1 MSAEPL
7 ETRLRSA
14 TKEVVIGHGHRF
26 CIIGERINPT
36 GRRIFQEQLRAGDFS
51 AIERDVKAQVEG
63 GADVLDINMGV
74 PLTDEPELLAKAIQ
88 LVQSHTDLPICIDS
102 SVVEALEAGLS
113 VYQGRALVN
122 SITAEDDRMAAIL
135 PLVKKYDAAIIALP
149 NDHDEIPMEADKRL
163 ELTAKII
170 RVATTEYGIAQADI
184 VIDPL
189 AMPIGADT
197 GNSLVTMECMRRIRD
212 EFGVNMTCGAS
223 NVSFGMPDR
232 HTLGA
237 AWLPMAMTCRPDQR
251 DHGRPDAADRGLGQG
266 GRRVPQPRRL
276 GHGLDRRAP
285 GEAGRFS
292 MTSSPEDEQPFSLE
306 EIRREGLITPS
317 GAEPA
322 AHDGTGRV
330 QLSFTVEDKEAPPTH
345 RQVRVPPGVSV
356 FDSASWNGIAI
367 DSTCGGHGTCH
378 KCKVRVSPA
387 TPVTRHDARTFSP
400 GELDTGWR
408 LACLVQATR
417 DHDVVVPPLVTRPKA
432 ATVGVGRQ
440 VILRPAV
447 QKRYVE
453 LTEPTLEDQRSDLA
467 RLLDAIDDL
476 EPTPDLHA
484 LRRLPKVLR
493 EADFKVTAVIVDEAL
508 VDVEPGDT
516 TSTRYA
522 IAFDLGTTTVVA
534 TLLDLVTGTPVGV
547 ASMLNRQQPFGAD
560 VISRISATMLDPAA
574 LGRLQVAASQTLA
587 TLAEQVCREGGVDP
601 AHVYEA
607 ALAGNATMT
616 ALLLGIDP
624 EPLGVAPFVQTT
636 ATPPT
641 VLASEVG
648 LELHP
653 GARLALFPALGAYV
667 GGDIVAGMLATGMDR
682 DKRIRLFID
691 VGTNCEIVLSDGER
705 ILSTAAPAG
714 PAFEGGAIRCGM
726 RAADGAIEVV
736 KLGDDVELGVIGDVE
751 PRGLC
756 GSGLVDAVAELVKA
770 GLLDA
775 SGRFAT
781 DEVAKEIAPAIA
793 DRLTYIGQERV
804 FVLHRERPDSD
815 PAECVVLSQR
825 DVRELQFAK
834 AAISTGWT
842 LLMEELGLE
851 HRDLQQV
858 LLAGSFGSYLSAAS
872 AVRIGLV
879 PQLPVLRIVAAGNV
893 AGEGAKMALLSIRE
907 RAGAL
912 ALLEEVTYVELSDRT
927 DFNDRFVDLLA
938 FPT

>member
-1 MSAEPL
+1 MS
-7 ETRLRSA
+7 
-14 TKEVVIGHGHRF
+14 
-26 CIIGERINPT
+26 
-36 GRRIFQEQLRAGDFS
+36 D
-51 AIERDVKAQVEG
+51 
-63 GADVLDINMGV
+63 GV
-74 PLTDEPELLAKAIQ
+74 PD
-88 LVQSHTDLPICIDS
+88 VDL
-102 SVVEALEAGLS
+102 
-113 VYQGRALVN
+113 
-122 SITAEDDRMAAIL
+122 
-135 PLVKKYDAAIIALP
+135 
-149 NDHDEIPMEADKRL
+149 
-163 ELTAKII
+163 
-170 RVATTEYGIAQADI
+170 QA
-184 VIDPL
+184 V
-189 AMPIGADT
+189 
-197 GNSLVTMECMRRIRD
+197 
-212 EFGVNMTCGAS
+212 
-223 NVSFGMPDR
+223 
-232 HTLGA
+232 
-237 AWLPMAMTCRPDQR
+237 
-251 DHGRPDAADRGLGQG
+251 
-266 GRRVPQPRRL
+266 
-276 GHGLDRRAP
+276 
-285 GEAGRFS
+285 
-292 MTSSPEDEQPFSLE
+292 
-306 EIRREGLITPS
+306 RREGLLAPS

-322 AHDGTGRV
+322 QHDGTGRV
-330 QLSFTVEDKEAPPTH
+330 SLSFTVIDPDPARTAQ
-345 RQVRVPPGVSV
+345 RQVRVPPGVTV

-378 KCKVRVSPA
+378 KCKVRVSPV
-387 TPVTRHDARTFSP
+387 TPVTRHDARTFSAA
-400 GELDTGWR
+400 ELEAGWR
-408 LACLVQATR
+408 LACLVRATR
-417 DHDVVVPPLVTRPKA
+417 DHDVLVPPLVTRPKA

-453 LTEPTLEDQRSDLA
+453 LTEPTLEDQRSDLV

-476 EPTPDLHA
+476 EPVPDLHM

-493 EADFKVTAVIVDEAL
+493 EADFKVTAVVVDEAL

-516 TSTRYA
+516 TEKRYA

-534 TLLDLVTGTPVGV
+534 TLLDLVTGTPVAV
-547 ASMLNRQQPFGAD
+547 ASMLNKQQPFGGD
-560 VISRISATMLDPAA
+560 VISRISATMLDPSA
-574 LGRLQVAASQTLA
+574 LGRLQQAAHDTLS
-587 TLAEQVCREGGVDP
+587 TLTEQVCREGGVDP
-601 AHVYEA
+601 LHVYEV

-636 ATPPT
+636 ATPAP

-648 LELHP
+648 LALHP
-653 GARLALFPALGAYV
+653 GARMALFPALGAYV

-682 DKRIRLFID
+682 DKRVRLFID

-736 KLGDDVELGVIGDVE
+736 KLAPDAPVGVELGVIGDVT
-751 PRGLC
+751 PMGVC
-756 GSGLVDAVAELVKA
+756 GSGLVDAVAELVKV

-775 SGRFAT
+775 SGRYVT
-781 DEVAKEIAPAIA
+781 DEVAKEIAPGLA

-815 PAECVVLSQR
+815 PAESVVLSQR

-851 HRDLQQV
+851 HRDIQQV

-879 PQLPVLRIVAAGNV
+879 PTLPVLRIVAAGNV
-893 AGEGAKMALLSIRE
+893 AGEGAKMALLSVRE

-912 ALLEEVTYVELSDRT
+912 ALLEEVTYVELSDRS